1 MDSIRVAKTQRASV
15 HLMTAAS
22 LSAASTT
29 CSSVNPLLQLAL
41 VLAARAQLRRRT
53 IFSQP
58 RAKLATRV
66 CSTSS
71 KELLRMHLT
80 SRGVWLV
87 QLVVVVATTRIP
99 GARITY
105 LTTNSKCRNNTPTST
120 SSSAIRLCPR
130 NRASLSVA
138 LCHAPLLRRI
148 TT

>member
-99 GARITY
+99 GARTY